1 MAGELEGRV
10 ALVTGASRGIGRATA
25 IRLAEMGAVVAINY
39 NASVGPAEEVVGQI
53 AAAGGNAVTF
63 AADVADPKAVE
74 GLIAAVIA
82 RFGKLDILVNNAGLV
97 RDNIMMRMSLDEW
110 DAVFNTNLRSMFVAS
125 QAALR
130 GMMRNRWGRII
141 NLTSVVALSGNS
153 GQANYSAAKAGV
165 IGLSKSLAREYAS
178 RSITVNAVAPGYI
191 DTDIVAAIPEN
202 LRGEMIKQIPLGRIG
217 KPEEVADAIGF
228 LASERAA
235 YITGQVLSV
244 NGGMYMLPPPQP
256 SPRGR
261 GGLF

>member
-25 IRLAEMGAVVAINY
+25 LRLAEMGATVAVNY
-39 NASVGPAEEVVGQI
+39 NASAGPAEEVVSQI
-53 AAAGGNAVTF
+53 ASAGGNAVAF

-82 RFGKLDILVNNAGLV
+82 KFGKLDILVNNAGIV

-110 DAVFNTNLRSMFVAS
+110 DAVFNTNLRSMFVAC
-125 QAALR
+125 QTALR

-191 DTDIVAAIPEN
+191 DTDIVAVIPEN
-202 LRGEMIKQIPLGRIG
+202 LRAEMIKQIPLGRIG
-217 KPEEVADAIGF
+217 KPEEIADAIAF

-244 NGGMYMLPPPQP
+244 NGGMYM
-256 SPRGR
+256 
-261 GGLF
+261 

>member
-1 MAGELEGRV
+1 MAGELDGRV
-10 ALVTGASRGIGRATA
+10 ALVTGGSRGIGRATA
-25 IRLAEMGAVVAINY
+25 LRLAEMGATVAVNY
-39 NASVGPAEEVVGQI
+39 NASAGPAEEVVSQI
-53 AAAGGNAVTF
+53 TVAGGNGAAF

-74 GLIAAVIA
+74 ALIAAVVGK
-82 RFGKLDILVNNAGLV
+82 FGKLDILVNNAGIV

-110 DAVFNTNLRSMFVAS
+110 DAVFNTNLRSMFITC

-153 GQANYSAAKAGV
+153 GQANYVAAKAGV

-178 RSITVNAVAPGYI
+178 RSITVNAIAPGYI

-202 LRGEMIKQIPLGRIG
+202 LQAEMIKQIPLGRIG
-217 KPEEVADAIGF
+217 KPEEVADAIAF

-244 NGGMYMLPPPQP
+244 NGGMYM
-256 SPRGR
+256 
-261 GGLF
+261 